1 LNDLNCYL
9 YGLALKG
16 LEKKEL
22 AIKAFIS
29 ALNLNPF
36 LWSAWVEL
44 CLIICHDYDFSDG
57 LEYLSMI
64 DDHWMK
70 NIYFACLMLE
80 NLKIQKKY
88 EEYAF
93 GAVIGLFCFFKE
105 SVFLMNQLAH
115 IFYHNQ
121 DQQISLEIFQILLKK
136 DPYRTENLDTYSNIL
151 YVKEQN

>member
-1 LNDLNCYL
+1 MPVNQYAKNIESIYSRYFKKNELNDLNCYL
-9 YGLALKG
+9 YGMALKA
-16 LEKKEL
+16 LEKKEQ
-22 AIKAFIS
+22 AIEAFIQ

-36 LWSAWVEL
+36 LWTAWVEL

-57 LEYLSMI
+57 LEYLAKI

-70 NIYFACLMLE
+70 NVYFACLMLE

-88 EEYAF
+88 ENYAF
-93 GAVIGLFCFFKE
+93 GAVIGLFCFFRE

-121 DQQISLEIFQILLKK
+121 DQ
-136 DPYRTENLDTYSNIL
+136 
-151 YVKEQN
+151 